1 MINQGNNDLILEV
14 NKLTKNLPISN
25 GIFGRTKDYLKAVDG
40 ISFNIRRGETL
51 GIVGESGCG
60 KSTMARVILRLIEP
74 TDGKVIFDG
83 KSIFNM
89 SKDDIRNLRKDMQII
104 FQDPFASL
112 NPRMKV
118 GELIEEP
125 LRFHKIGSRGERIN
139 KVNRLINMVGLDE
152 YHLKKYPHEF
162 LEDKDREYLWL
173 ELLLQIQNLWCAMSQ
188 SRH

>member
-14 NKLTKNLPISN
+14 NNLTKHFPISN

-83 KSIFNM
+83 KAF
-89 SKDDIRNLRKDMQII
+89 II
-104 FQDPFASL
+104 C
-112 NPRMKV
+112 
-118 GELIEEP
+118 
-125 LRFHKIGSRGERIN
+125 
-139 KVNRLINMVGLDE
+139 
-152 YHLKKYPHEF
+152 LKMI
-162 LEDKDREYLWL
+162 LET
-173 ELLLQIQNLWCAMSQ
+173 
-188 SRH
+188 

>member
-1 MINQGNNDLILEV
+1 M
-14 NKLTKNLPISN
+14 
-25 GIFGRTKDYLKAVDG
+25 
-40 ISFNIRRGETL
+40 

-83 KSIFNM
+83 KSIYNM

-104 FQDPFASL
+104 FPRSFSSL

-125 LRFHKIGSRGERIN
+125 LRFHKVGSRGERIN
-139 KVNRLINMVGLDE
+139 RVNRLINMVGLDE
-152 YHLKKYPHEF
+152 YHLKSIPMSF
-162 LEDKDREYLWL
+162 LEDKDRENIYG
-173 ELLLQIQNLWCAMSQ
+173 
-188 SRH
+188 